1 MNNNNRLNRKRTAR
15 IAPNLKDEATKRVF
29 HIELTQTGTKDNLD
43 ITSNVSGEDVIR
55 IAAAIAKARVE
66 TLAIGN
72 EKKNKRNR
80 KCYTHS
86 NKHTLLLQKN
96 NRRSNRQNQLNFSL
110 KT

>member
-1 MNNNNRLNRKRTAR
+1 MINNNNRLNRKRTAR
-15 IAPNLKDEATKRVF
+15 IAPNLKEEATKRVF

-72 EKKNKRNR
+72 EKKIKEIENVIHILTNILYYYK
-80 KCYTHS
+80 KIIEGVID
-86 NKHTLLLQKN
+86 
-96 NRRSNRQNQLNFSL
+96 
-110 KT
+110 KTN